1 MTGAS
6 TTPTYNLKV
15 VVSETGIKPDT
26 LRAWERRYGLP
37 KPQRSK
43 GKHRLYSDYDLETI
57 KWLIQRQEEGL
68 SISRAVSLWNQL
80 EDEGKNPLMEYQ
92 DSMEQQSAQPLAGSR
107 IEELRSSWVHACRD
121 FDEIKAEQILA
132 QAFAIYPPETVCFQ
146 VLMQGLA
153 EIGEQW
159 YQGEATVQQ
168 EHFTSALAMR
178 RLHTLM
184 AASPPPTRS
193 ERIIVAC
200 PPQEIHAFSPLLISL
215 MLRYRG
221 WHVVY
226 LGADVP
232 RARFES
238 TLESIRPDLVL
249 LTAQQLHTAASLLDI
264 TEFLREQNVQVAF
277 GGMIFNWLPDLHKRI
292 PGHFLGARLED
303 TPHVIENLINFSP
316 PLPEVVPVSETS
328 LVAFE
333 HFKKQQSK
341 IESEIWKRFQN
352 TGMGY
357 DEYVNANMHMARN
370 IRSALR
376 LGDMNYINPE
386 LVWLQQLLSN
396 YDWPTE
402 ILHHYIEAYR
412 DTAELFLNGHGK
424 PVVAWLE
431 QVIKNEKVKS
441 SN

>member
-1 MTGAS
+1 MT
-6 TTPTYNLKV
+6 TTNKTPTYNLKV
-15 VVSETGIKPDT
+15 IVSETGIKPDT

-37 KPQRSK
+37 NPKRSK
-43 GKHRLYSDYDLETI
+43 GKHRLYSEHDLETI
-57 KWLIQRQEEGL
+57 KWLIQRQDEGL
-68 SISRAVSLWNQL
+68 SISRAVNLWNQL
-80 EDEGKNPLMEYQ
+80 KEEGQNPLLAYE
-92 DSMEQQSAQPLAGSR
+92 DNTEQKAAQSLAGSR
-107 IEELRSSWVHACRD
+107 IEELRESWINACRD
-121 FDEIKAEQILA
+121 FDEIAAEQILA

-153 EIGEQW
+153 DIGNQW
-159 YQGEATVQQ
+159 YRGEATVQQ

-178 RLHTLM
+178 RLHTLI
-184 AASPPPTRS
+184 AAAPPPTRS

-232 RARFES
+232 LARFES

-264 TEFLREQNVQVAF
+264 TEFLQEQNVQVAF
-277 GGMIFNWLPDLHKRI
+277 GGMIFNWIPDLHKRI

-303 TPHVIENLINFSP
+303 TPHVIENLINYAP
-316 PLPEVVPVSETS
+316 PTNKIVPVSETS
-328 LVAFE
+328 LVAME
-333 HFKKQQSK
+333 YFKRHQSK
-341 IESEIWKRFQN
+341 IESEIWRRFQDS
-352 TGMGY
+352 GMGY
-357 DEYVNANMHMARN
+357 DEFVNANMHMARN

-376 LGDMNYINPE
+376 LGDMNFIYPE
-386 LVWLQQLLSN
+386 LNWLEQLMSN

-402 ILHHYIEAYR
+402 ILHQYIVAYH
-412 DTAELFLNGHGK
+412 DTADSLLNGEGR
-424 PVVAWLE
+424 PVINWLA
-431 QVIKNEKVKS
+431 QVIKNENVGS
-441 SN
+441 AS